1 MPATAR
7 STDCRIG
14 VVRRRGQA
22 VRSRPWA
29 APTNHALTRRYSGV
43 GAGHARDREVGRVS
57 YRCGVSPGA
66 GCEVAA
72 MGRSYKS
79 RHGTVFG
86 AGRGLGVTKRFSW

>member
-1 MPATAR
+1 MPATA
-7 STDCRIG
+7 TFQ
-14 VVRRRGQA
+14 VVVQLRRGA
-22 VRSRPWA
+22 RGRPCGRGHGPLLQITLDA
-29 APTNHALTRRYSGV
+29 TLFRV

-66 GCEVAA
+66 GREVAA

-79 RHGTVFG
+79 GHGTVFG